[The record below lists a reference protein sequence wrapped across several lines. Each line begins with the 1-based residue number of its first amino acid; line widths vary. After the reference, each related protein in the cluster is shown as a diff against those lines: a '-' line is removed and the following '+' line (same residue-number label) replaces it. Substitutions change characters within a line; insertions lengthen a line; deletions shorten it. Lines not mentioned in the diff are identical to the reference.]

1 MAKSSSYRG
10 RLAPSPT
17 GYLHLGHART
27 FWVAWRRARAA
38 HGKLIFRN
46 EDLDYQ
52 RCRPEF
58 VKAMYEDL
66 RWLGLDWDEGPDI
79 TPQSGKDSE
88 LGDSGLSSDHSGHGD
103 DRGSGQGGPFGPYS
117 QSERRSFY
125 LDAWRK
131 LRDSGL
137 IYPCTC
143 SRKDLERAL
152 SAPHEE
158 PLHGAPLHG
167 AGFHHLNDC
176 GPQAPSPAGKEL
188 WEAQSEIATRIGVES
203 SSPASP
209 IDSSAQPGA
218 PPPHLAQN
226 RRGLGTP
233 AAAVHNSDFSP
244 PQPGAPPP
252 HLAQDRRGLGTPA
265 AAVQSAADDEL
276 PYPGTCREKIG
287 TAKDYDSPAGVSWRF
302 KVPDGETISFDDGYF
317 GRQEFVAGRD
327 FADFL
332 LWRRDDIPAYQL
344 AVVVDDAAMRITE
357 VVRGADLL
365 KSTAR
370 QLLLIRAL
378 GYPTPAY
385 FHCPLLRDEKNV
397 RLAKRSDALSLRKL
411 RERGVKAEE
420 LRKRFAE
427 ETRRSHLS

>member
-1 MAKSSSYRG
+1 MANNSPYRG

-58 VKAMYEDL
+58 AKAMYEDL
-66 RWLGLDWDEGPDI
+66 RWLGLDWDEGLDLEGV
-79 TPQSGKDSE
+79 SR
-88 LGDSGLSSDHSGHGD
+88 GD
-103 DRGSGQGGPFGPYS
+103 FGPYS

-167 AGFHHLNDC
+167 APLRGAELHHLDDC
-176 GPQAPSPAGKEL
+176 GPQAPSPAIKEPYD
-188 WEAQSEIATRIGVES
+188 TGT
-203 SSPASP
+203 
-209 IDSSAQPGA
+209 QPGA
-218 PPPHLAQN
+218 A
-226 RRGLGTP
+226 T
-233 AAAVHNSDFSP
+233 
-244 PQPGAPPP
+244 
-252 HLAQDRRGLGTPA
+252 
-265 AAVQSAADDEL
+265 VQFPDDEL

-302 KVPDGETISFDDGYF
+302 KVPDGATIGFDDGYF

-344 AVVVDDAAMRITE
+344 AVVVDDAAMQITE

-378 GYPTPAY
+378 GYPVPAY
-385 FHCPLLRDEKNV
+385 FHCPLLRDEKNI
-397 RLAKRSDALSLRKL
+397 RLAKRHDALSLRKL
-411 RERGVKAEE
+411 REQGVKAEE

-427 ETRRSHLS
+427 EVEWDEGSPPV

>member
-1 MAKSSSYRG
+1 MLTATYRG

-27 FWVAWRRARAA
+27 FWVAWQRARAA

-52 RCRPEF
+52 RCKPEF

-66 RWLGLDWDEGPDI
+66 HWLGLEWDEGPDLESSAADGV
-79 TPQSGKDSE
+79 SG
-88 LGDSGLSSDHSGHGD
+88 SGGTRTG
-103 DRGSGQGGPFGPYS
+103 RGSFGPYS

-158 PLHGAPLHG
+158 TLHGAPLHG
-167 AGFHHLNDC
+167 AESHHLDDC
-176 GPQAPSPAGKEL
+176 GPQAPSPA
-188 WEAQSEIATRIGVES
+188 S
-203 SSPASP
+203 ST
-209 IDSSAQPGA
+209 DSSAQP
-218 PPPHLAQN
+218 
-226 RRGLGTP
+226 
-233 AAAVHNSDFSP
+233 S
-244 PQPGAPPP
+244 
-252 HLAQDRRGLGTPA
+252 A

-287 TAKDYDSPAGVSWRF
+287 AAKDYDSPAGVSWRF
-302 KVPDGETISFDDGYF
+302 KVPDGETIFFNDGYF
-317 GRQEFVAGRD
+317 GQQEFVAGRD

-344 AVVVDDAAMRITE
+344 AVVVDDAAMQITE

-378 GYPTPAY
+378 GYSIPAY
-385 FHCPLLRDEKNV
+385 FHCPLLRDDKNI
-397 RLAKRSDALSLRKL
+397 RLAKRHDALSLRKL
-411 RERGVKAEE
+411 REQGADPAELLKQFAQGIDWRGWAGQ
-420 LRKRFAE
+420 
-427 ETRRSHLS
+427 